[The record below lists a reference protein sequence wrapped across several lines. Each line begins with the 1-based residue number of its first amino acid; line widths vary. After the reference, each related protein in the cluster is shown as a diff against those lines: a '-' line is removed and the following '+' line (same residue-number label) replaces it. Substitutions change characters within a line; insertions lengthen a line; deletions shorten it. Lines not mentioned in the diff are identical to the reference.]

1 LSVAK
6 LTVDNLDDWRRTH
19 YSTDIMPKLNGLE
32 VVLFGWVQDIRDLGK
47 ILFMTVRDMKG
58 LVQVTVPKAKASKG
72 LLDKIS
78 MIGRQF
84 AVGVKGT
91 VHAEKEAPHGAE
103 VIPSDVKILGEVS
116 YPLPL
121 DPTGRVPA
129 EIDVRLNARI
139 LDLRRPEATAI
150 FKVRNEVLIATRDFF
165 SKHGFVEIHTPRLIV
180 SATEGGAALFPVD
193 YFERKAYLAQ
203 SPQLY
208 KEQLVTVFEK
218 VWEIGPFFRA
228 EEHDTRRHT
237 NEFTSVDVEEAFA
250 TSEDVMRVL
259 EQLTCELV
267 LHVKDVCR
275 KELKVLGAE
284 PPVPALPLRRHT
296 YDQVLRELKL
306 RGQDVP
312 WGDDIPT
319 PAYRILQ
326 ELHRNEFY
334 FITEWPTKAKAFYIK
349 PREDNREVS
358 YGFDFMYEWVEI
370 ASGGSRVDR
379 EEVLVE
385 RLREK
390 GLDPNA
396 FQDHLKVFKHGM
408 PPHAGWAFGLERLL
422 MALLEIENI
431 REVTLFPR
439 DRYRL
444 TP

>member
-1 LSVAK
+1 MVTDTLG
-6 LTVDNLDDWRRTH
+6 DWKRTH
-19 YSTDIMPKLNGLE
+19 YSADIIPELDGKE
-32 VVLFGWVQDIRDLGK
+32 TILFGWVQDLRDLGK
-47 ILFMTVRDMKG
+47 ILFMTVRDKEG
-58 LVQVTVPKAKASKG
+58 VIQITVPKTKVSKE
-72 LLDKIS
+72 LLHKIS
-78 MIGRQF
+78 QIGKQF

-91 VHAEKEAPHGAE
+91 IHAAKEAPNGVE
-103 VIPSDVKILGEVS
+103 VIPSEVKILGEVR

-139 LDLRRPEATAI
+139 LDLRRPEQTAI
-150 FKVRNEVLIATRDFF
+150 FKIRNEVLIATRNYFNRE
-165 SKHGFVEIHTPRLIV
+165 GFIEIHSPRLIV

-193 YFERKAYLAQ
+193 YFDRKAYLAQ

-218 VWEIGPFFRA
+218 VYEIGPFFRA

-237 NEFTSVDVEEAFA
+237 NEFTSVDIEQAFA
-250 TSEDVMRVL
+250 TSEDVMRAL
-259 EQLTCELV
+259 EELTHEIVSQIKEKCS
-267 LHVKDVCR
+267 R
-275 KELKVLGAE
+275 ELKVLGVDVS
-284 PPVPALPLRRHT
+284 VPSIPLHRYT
-296 YDQVLRELKL
+296 YDEILQQLKAK
-306 RGQDVP
+306 GQDIP
-312 WGDDIPT
+312 WGEDIPT
-319 PAYRILQ
+319 PAYRTLQ
-326 ELHRNEFY
+326 ELHRNQFY
-334 FITEWPTKAKAFYIK
+334 FIVDWPTKAKAFYIK
-349 PREDNREVS
+349 PREDNPEVS

-379 EEVLVE
+379 KDVLVS
-385 RLREK
+385 RLKEK

-396 FQDHLKVFKHGM
+396 FQDHLKAFDYGM

-422 MALLEIENI
+422 MALLGIENI